1 MRAIS
6 AFSLALCAS
15 ACDEPR
21 EPLVEDPEPL
31 VEDPE
36 PDPTA
41 GVDREDCDEPTSGP
55 TEHDSSIDTDETWT
69 ADGSPHLLPYDTSV
83 RATLTLEPCATVLI
97 GPSRTVSLYPE
108 GQLLALG
115 LPGQAVTI
123 GRQEPEVAWAT
134 LRTVGGTMH
143 LEYTQVQGGG
153 DPLNGSADEPAALHL
168 AGPGEVLHVDHVS
181 VEGSSSQGVTL
192 EGGATFTSASEGLA
206 VSGSEGYPLRVWTSS
221 LGTVP
226 EGDYTGNAVDEI
238 LVPGNAVTDIVRE
251 DMTVRALGVPYRVGD
266 TLGSGELRVGSGQS
280 ASPAVLT
287 LEPGVE
293 LRFKPG
299 GLLSVEPNHGDE
311 PASGALVAVGTAEQ
325 PIVLTSAE
333 GDPQPGDWLGVWFG
347 GEPAPSSRIEHAR
360 VEYAG
365 GQSSTGSQ
373 SCLYDEPINDAAIRI
388 FGPPAGRFVSDTEIV
403 SSAAHGIDRGW
414 SSQDAVDFLE
424 SNRFTDVALC
434 LQSYPRDP
442 GAACPEDPP
451 CPR

>member
-1 MRAIS
+1 MRALS
-6 AFSLALCAS
+6 AASLVFFSM
-15 ACDEPR
+15 ACDEPAG
-21 EPLVEDPEPL
+21 PLVDEPGL
-31 VEDPE
+31 
-36 PDPTA
+36 
-41 GVDREDCDEPTSGP
+41 DRADCTEPTSGP
-55 TEHDSSIDTDETWT
+55 TEHGGSIDTDETWT

-97 GPSRTVSLYPE
+97 GPARTVSLYPE
-108 GQLLALG
+108 GRIEAYG
-115 LPGQAVTI
+115 LPGQ
-123 GRQEPEVAWAT
+123 EV
-134 LRTVGGTMH
+134 TVGRLEDEVPWASVRGIGGTLH
-143 LEYTQVQGGG
+143 LEYTRVQGGG
-153 DPLNGSADEPAALHL
+153 DPLNGGADAPAAVQMS
-168 AGPGEVLHVDHVS
+168 GPGEVLHVDHVAIEDS
-181 VEGSSSQGVTL
+181 MSQGLAL
-192 EGGATFTSASEGLA
+192 ENGGTFTASSDDLA
-206 VSGSEGYPLRVWTSS
+206 VSGSGGYPLRVWTSS

-238 LVPGNAVTDIVRE
+238 LVPGNAVTDIVTE

-266 TLGSGELRVGSGQS
+266 TLGTGELRVGSGQS
-280 ASPAVLT
+280 NAPAVLT

-299 GLLSVEPNHGDE
+299 GLLSVEHYHLDE
-311 PASGALVAVGTAEQ
+311 PASGALVAVGTAQ
-325 PIVLTSAE
+325 RPIVFTSAE
-333 GDPQPGDWLGVWFG
+333 DSPQPGDWLGVWFG
-347 GEPAPSSRIEHAR
+347 GQPDPRSRIEHAR

-442 GAACPEDPP
+442 DEVCPADLP
-451 CPR
+451 CPQ